1 MRKDEK
7 TRMRVKKDKSKMW
20 TRIIA
25 GILAGLMV
33 LGVSATILFSIF
45 A

>member
-1 MRKDEK
+1 MKK
-7 TRMRVKKDKSKMW
+7 MSTKKDKNKIW

-25 GILAGLMV
+25 GILAGLML
-33 LGVSATILFSIF
+33 LGATATILFSVF

>member
-1 MRKDEK
+1 MS
-7 TRMRVKKDKSKMW
+7 TKKDKNKIW

-25 GILAGLMV
+25 GILAGLML
-33 LGVSATILFSIF
+33 LGATATILFSVF

>member
-7 TRMRVKKDKSKMW
+7 TRMSVKKDKNKIW

-25 GILAGLMV
+25 GTLAGLMV
-33 LGVSATILFSIF
+33 LGVSATIIFSIF